1 MEGEW
6 DGFGQMEGLLGLV
19 FCLRGFLTALPSAQ
33 QRCVPRNDVFD
44 VYGALVFSKHMWE
57 VFPVKVKFWLEYK
70 KKTFQFYI

>member
-44 VYGALVFSKHMWE
+44 VYGALVFSKHM
-57 VFPVKVKFWLEYK
+57 
-70 KKTFQFYI
+70 